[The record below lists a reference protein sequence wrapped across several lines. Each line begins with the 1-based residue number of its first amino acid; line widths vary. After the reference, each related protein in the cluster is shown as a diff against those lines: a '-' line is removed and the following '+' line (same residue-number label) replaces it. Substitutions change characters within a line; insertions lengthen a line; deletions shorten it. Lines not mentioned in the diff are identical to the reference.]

1 MAATQS
7 NEALHL
13 GIAEQG
19 KILALDGNHKE
30 ALRHYREAIRLTV
43 QHKSPD
49 VFFQHYTQCVMES
62 LELSGAHGEV
72 IDYCKKMQDFL
83 AKQDA
88 TNPMVNQ
95 GIASALEKEA
105 IQHLLR
111 QEPTEALPLLQQAQ
125 KRGGRG
131 KLPLADQLLN
141 WVQRGY
147 TVDPRQVKDAQK
159 RHQYF
164 IVRRDKVDPAR
175 AITLPK
181 AVSPL

>member
-1 MAATQS
+1 MELKQ
-7 NEALHL
+7 NKEALHL
-13 GIAEQG
+13 GIAERG
-19 KILALDGNHKE
+19 KLYALEGNHKE
-30 ALRHYREAIRLTV
+30 ALRHYREAIRQTV
-43 QHKSPD
+43 QQKSPD

-62 LELSGAHGEV
+62 LELSGAYGEV
-72 IDYCKKMQDFL
+72 IDYCQKMQHFL
-83 AKQDA
+83 QQQDD
-88 TNPMVNQ
+88 TNPMVAK

-105 IQHLLR
+105 IQWLLKEEAT
-111 QEPTEALPLLQQAQ
+111 QALPLLQQAR

-131 KLPLADQLLN
+131 QLPLTEQLLS

-147 TVDPRQVKDAQK
+147 RVDPRQVKDAQK

-175 AITLPK
+175 AINLPK